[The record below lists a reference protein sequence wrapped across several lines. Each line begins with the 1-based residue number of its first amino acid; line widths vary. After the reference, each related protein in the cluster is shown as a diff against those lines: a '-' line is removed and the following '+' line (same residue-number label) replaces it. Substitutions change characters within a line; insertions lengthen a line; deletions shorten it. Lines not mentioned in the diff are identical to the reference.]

1 MRLTRSTSCC
11 CLNMERVLL
20 IAVAVVVTG
29 PVTGLVLPVQLP
41 EPLILPTNPL
51 QARIIE
57 ESERRPF
64 YRREKLCISRRGM

>member
-29 PVTGLVLPVQLP
+29 PVTGLVLPVHLP
-41 EPLILPTNPL
+41 EPLILPPNPF

-57 ESERRPF
+57 E
-64 YRREKLCISRRGM
+64 

>member
-1 MRLTRSTSCC
+1 
-11 CLNMERVLL
+11 MERVLL

-41 EPLILPTNPL
+41 EPLIIPPHPF

-57 ESERRPF
+57 E
-64 YRREKLCISRRGM
+64 